1 MRVRAVKVC
10 LYVVTA
16 GAKLDIQIVL
26 KMKTLL
32 GVLWCCWLL
41 TLTGNT
47 DLVF

>member
-1 MRVRAVKVC
+1 MLVC
-10 LYVVTA
+10 
-16 GAKLDIQIVL
+16 GASGDGWCQTVDIQIVL